1 MRLVNLFILSAS
13 IMGLMAC
20 ATTDDKK
27 TIEGSAADIY
37 FQLGVR
43 YLNLNKLEI
52 AKENLQH
59 AIRLDNKNAQAFN
72 AMGVLDEKLNKIDDA
87 RSHYQNALDLTP
99 DDLSV
104 KNNYG
109 RFLCEQGEGE
119 RGMALLITATKDG
132 LNDRPWLAMTNL
144 GRCYM
149 QLAQYKEAET
159 YFEQALQL
167 NANYAPAL
175 LEMQKVGYQQG
186 DFMVAKV
193 YLQRYTQVT
202 EPTPESLL
210 IASQIEGA
218 SGNAEMAKHYQTLLL
233 TKFPLSS
240 EAKRFKSTSK

>member
-1 MRLVNLFILSAS
+1 MGAS
-13 IMGLMAC
+13 ILGLMAC

-27 TIEGSAADIY
+27 TIEGSTADIY

-59 AIRLDNKNAQAFN
+59 AIRLNNKNAPAFN
-72 AMGVLDEKLNKIDDA
+72 AMGVLDEKLNKIDAA
-87 RSHYQNALDLTP
+87 RSHYQIALDLTP

-109 RFLCEQGEGE
+109 RFLCEQGESE
-119 RGMALLITATKDG
+119 KGMALLMTATKDG

-149 QLAQYKEAET
+149 QLARYKEAEA
-159 YFEQALQL
+159 YFEQALQF
-167 NANYAPAL
+167 NANYPPAL
-175 LEMQKVGYQQG
+175 LEMQKVNYQQG
-186 DFMVAKV
+186 NFMVAKT
-193 YLQRYTQVT
+193 YLQRYAQVA
-202 EPTPESLL
+202 EQSPESLL

-218 SGNAEMAKHYQTLLL
+218 SGNAGMAKHYQTLLI
-233 TKFPLSS
+233 TKFPLSA
-240 EAKRFKSTSK
+240 EARRFKSTK

>member
-1 MRLVNLFILSAS
+1 MRLFNLFILSAS
-13 IMGLMAC
+13 IIGLMAC

-27 TIEGSAADIY
+27 TIEGSTADIY

-144 GRCYM
+144 GRCFM
-149 QLAQYKEAET
+149 QLAQYQEAET

-175 LEMQKVGYQQG
+175 LEMQKVNYQKG

-193 YLQRYTQVT
+193 YLQRYTQAT
-202 EPTPESLL
+202 EPTSESLL

-218 SGNAEMAKHYQTLLL
+218 SGNAEMAKQYETLLL
-233 TKFPLSS
+233 TKFPLSI
-240 EAKRFKSTSK
+240 EAKRFKAVNK